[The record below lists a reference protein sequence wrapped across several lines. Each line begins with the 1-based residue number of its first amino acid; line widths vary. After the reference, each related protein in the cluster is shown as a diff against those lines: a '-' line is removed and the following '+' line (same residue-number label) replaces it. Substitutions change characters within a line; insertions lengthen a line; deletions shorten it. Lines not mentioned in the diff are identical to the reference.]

1 MSPSRSTTML
11 AAASLTAVLACVPF
25 GESTT
30 GISSGP
36 PGTADTT
43 GAAAVAVVS
52 GNNQTAPFGTALPD
66 PLVIR
71 VTNTAGDSVE
81 DVLVDWAVTQG
92 GGSLS
97 ALSSST
103 DASGLAQVSLTLG
116 PGGTN
121 RVQATVRST
130 SLTADFTATATATA
144 ASTATASPAPLPSR
158 TQPPSNGTS
167 TTIPSF
173 ATAVSGKTARASSS
187 SSFH

>member
-1 MSPSRSTTML
+1 MSPSRPTAIF
-11 AAASLTAVLACVPF
+11 AAASLAAVLACVPF

-66 PLVIR
+66 PLVVR

-121 RVQATVRST
+121 RVQATVRNT
-130 SLTADFTATATATA
+130 SLTADFTATATA

-158 TQPPSNGTS
+158 AQPPSNGTS